1 MLPVIL
7 IEVFTLA
14 GCPMP
19 ELYRPVLLFG
29 GIVVLIGFPYLTA
42 YERSLRGWNMEV
54 NLVCPPDHLP
64 RLF

>member
-29 GIVVLIGFPYLTA
+29 GIVVLIGVPYLTA

-54 NLVCPPDHLP
+54 KRV
-64 RLF
+64 